1 VKVLLIDKEKFPRYK
16 PCAGGLPYRIF
27 NRFNYLKD
35 LGLFENYT
43 YGGVAYSSSLKYKAM
58 VKKKEPF
65 GAMVVREKFD
75 HGLVKLA
82 VDSGAKFV
90 DGKTVEDIKI
100 SKDKAKVILD
110 DKEEIDSEIV
120 VGADGIYSTVAKKT
134 GLASIKKNNGICV
147 FQEYKLDERTI
158 DRFFGKERM
167 CHIHIK
173 FENIPGYGW
182 VFSKKQHLNLGVVK
196 LYPTKLNLLNVYKDY
211 FNLLKKDKI
220 IPGNLKMGQCKGGA
234 LPLGP
239 LKKTYGNRVILVGD
253 AAGFIN
259 PISGEGIYYAMS
271 SGEIAAKTI
280 SDSLENGNTSEEF
293 LSTYQKNWNRDFG
306 RDIKSFLKSSKS
318 MGGDDDKIIRIVGK
332 DEKLTEIVL
341 SMFHG
346 SSDINE
352 LRWKLIRRYIFVR
365 FKDLLGIG

>member
-1 VKVLLIDKEKFPRYK
+1 V
-16 PCAGGLPYRIF
+16 
-27 NRFNYLKD
+27 KD
-35 LGLFENYT
+35 LDLFENYT
-43 YGGVAYSSSLKYKAM
+43 YGGIAYSSSLKYKAM

-75 HGLVKLA
+75 HSLVKLA

-100 SKDKAKVILD
+100 SKDKSKLIFD
-110 DKEEIDSEIV
+110 DKKEIDAEIV

-147 FQEYKLDERTI
+147 FQESKLDEKTI

-173 FENIPGYGW
+173 FKNIPGYGW
-182 VFSKKQHLNLGVVK
+182 VFPKKQHLNLGVVK
-196 LYPTKLNLLNVYKDY
+196 LHPTKLNLLNVYKDY

-220 IPGNLKMGQCKGGA
+220 IPENLKMGQCKGGA

-239 LKKTYGNRVILVGD
+239 LEKTYSNRVILVGD

-271 SGEIAAKTI
+271 SGEIAAKII
-280 SDSLENGNTSEEF
+280 SESLENGDSSEKF
-293 LSTYQKNWNRDFG
+293 LAKYQKIWNRDFG
-306 RDIKSFLKSSKS
+306 KDIKTFLKASKS
-318 MGGDDDKIIRIVGK
+318 TGGDDDNFIRLVSK
-332 DEKLTEIVL
+332 DEKLTEIAL
-341 SMFHG
+341 SIFYG
-346 SSDINE
+346 SLSVDEIK
-352 LRWKLIRRYIFVR
+352 WKLIRRYIFVR
-365 FKDLLGIG
+365 FKDLFSKK